1 MLHEVSPWTLAVR
14 CLPLPSWT
22 VQQFVWIV
30 SASQLLSTATL
41 SAHYL
46 VRFRYTVMGLFYFS
60 AELYSIIRKRETD
73 MVVKRYYNFLV
84 AAKRFVNEVNCRQL
98 CADKSKRMLK
108 YI

>member
-1 MLHEVSPWTLAVR
+1 M
-14 CLPLPSWT
+14 
-22 VQQFVWIV
+22 
-30 SASQLLSTATL
+30 
-41 SAHYL
+41 
-46 VRFRYTVMGLFYFS
+46 RFRYTVMGLFYFS

-108 YI
+108 YKVTKVLEVHFDVTVGQWLKLNILRKLIISIYIWVFFIVHW